1 MISANLNKSIKL
13 FWDIDGTILQTNGAA
28 AVPFATAVSDFA
40 GQKVII
46 DRKKM
51 SGFTDYEIANYLLE
65 SVKIEASLQDITIVL
80 ENYAKNLPNNLR
92 QGKVQIIGNVLD
104 VLRKLKSHPDIEL
117 AIATGNFI
125 LGAKAKL
132 NQVGLIDYF
141 QDKDIFCASE
151 VNWTRDLI
159 IQSAKNSLKP
169 GQTGFIIGDSPKD
182 VYSAKNSKL
191 KVIAVATGAHSLTE
205 LSYLNPDYL
214 LTLGWGYEDL
224 MRCIE
229 I

>member
-1 MISANLNKSIKL
+1 MISTNLNKSIKL

-28 AVPFATAVSDFA
+28 AIPFVQAVTDFA

-46 DRKKM
+46 DRKKL

-65 SVKIEASLQDITIVL
+65 SVKIEANLQDITKVL
-80 ENYAKNLPNNLR
+80 ETYAKNLPDNLQ

-132 NQVGLIDYF
+132 NQVGLTDFF
-141 QDKDIFCASE
+141 QDKNIFCASE
-151 VNWTRDLI
+151 INWTRDLI
-159 IQSAKNSLKP
+159 IENAKNSLKP
-169 GQTGFIIGDSPKD
+169 GQIGIIIGDSPKD
-182 VYSAKNSKL
+182 IYSAKNSKL
-191 KVIAVATGAHSLTE
+191 KVIAVATGAHSLIE

-214 LTLGWGYEDL
+214 LKLGWGYEDL
-224 MRCIE
+224 MKCID